1 MFLIKNNMKLI
12 DQVKPEVL
20 DALAESKIE
29 FSSSYKR
36 IILSLESV
44 DRYKQLTIDDI
55 QTLICFLPDE
65 FKPQGDIDMFYG
77 DNILQEKYKL

>member
-1 MFLIKNNMKLI
+1 MKLI
-12 DQVKPEVL
+12 DKLKPEVL

-29 FSSSYKR
+29 FSSSYRR

-44 DRYKQLTIDDI
+44 NGYKQLTIDEL
-55 QTLICFLPDE
+55 QTLICFLPDQ

>member
-1 MFLIKNNMKLI
+1 MKLI

-29 FSSSYKR
+29 FSSSYRR

-44 DRYKQLTIDDI
+44 NGYKQLTIDEI